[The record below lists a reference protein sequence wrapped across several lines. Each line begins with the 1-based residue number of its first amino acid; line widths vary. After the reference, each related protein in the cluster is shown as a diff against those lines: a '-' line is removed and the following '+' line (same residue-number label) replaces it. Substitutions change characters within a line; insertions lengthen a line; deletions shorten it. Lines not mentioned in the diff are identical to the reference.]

1 MNKYY
6 KVMPIDVM
14 PEESGEYDVVGLYIY
29 TAYFCAQE
37 NQWFV
42 SKHKENRISLVA
54 SKHWHK
60 PITLTLKELLQ
71 TDEGKEIIREV
82 FQKAISRSFASADDF
97 INNTNP

>member
-42 SKHKENRISLVA
+42 SKHKENRIS
-54 SKHWHK
+54 
-60 PITLTLKELLQ
+60 
-71 TDEGKEIIREV
+71 
-82 FQKAISRSFASADDF
+82 
-97 INNTNP
+97 